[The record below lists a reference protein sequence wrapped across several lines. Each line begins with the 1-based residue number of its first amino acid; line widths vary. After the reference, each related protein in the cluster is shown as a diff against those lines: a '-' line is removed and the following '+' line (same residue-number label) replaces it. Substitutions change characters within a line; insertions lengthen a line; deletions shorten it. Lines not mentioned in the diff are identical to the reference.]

1 MERNNPFGS
10 FRLKLYNSPELVD
23 GTFNSE
29 WERDYFISEISKDN
43 EVESASVSRLIDGKI
58 VTEVIFNNGINEISE

>member
-29 WERDYFISEISKDN
+29 CERDYFISEISKDN